1 MGCNSC
7 KGGRKQ
13 IINNLDNPDHI
24 QNAKQVVESIIN
36 VKDIQTFNDLDII
49 EIMGAYYGLYPS
61 SSIKPSVEDTINQI
75 KIGIEIYGTKY
86 TRRR

>member
-1 MGCNSC
+1 MGCNC
-7 KGGRKQ
+7 KGGKKV
-13 IINNLDNPDHI
+13 IHNNLDNPNHI
-24 QNAKQVVESIIN
+24 ENAKQVVETIIS
-36 VKDIQTFNDLDII
+36 VKDIQTLTDLDIV

-61 SSIKPSVEDTINQI
+61 SSIKPTVEDAINQI

>member
-1 MGCNSC
+1 MGCNC
-7 KGGRKQ
+7 KGGKKV
-13 IINNLDNPDHI
+13 IHNNLDNPNHI
-24 QNAKQVVESIIN
+24 ENAKQVVQSIIS
-36 VKDIQTFNDLDII
+36 VKEIQDLTDLDII

-61 SSIKPSVEDTINQI
+61 SSIKPSVDDAINQI

>member
-1 MGCNSC
+1 MGCNC
-7 KGGRKQ
+7 KKGTKQ
-13 IINNLDNPDHI
+13 VINNLDNPDHI
-24 QNAKQVVESIIN
+24 QNAKQVIESIIN
-36 VKDIQTFNDLDII
+36 VKDIQTLNDLDII

-61 SSIKPSVEDTINQI
+61 SSIKPSVEDAINQI

>member
-1 MGCNSC
+1 MGCNC
-7 KGGRKQ
+7 KGGKKV
-13 IINNLDNPDHI
+13 IHNNLDNPNHI
-24 QNAKQVVESIIN
+24 ENAKQVVETIIS
-36 VKDIQTFNDLDII
+36 VKDIQDLTDLDIV

-61 SSIKPSVEDTINQI
+61 SSIKPSVEDAINQI

>member
-1 MGCNSC
+1 MGCNC
-7 KGGRKQ
+7 GKGKKQ
-13 IINNLDNPDHI
+13 VINNLDNPDFI
-24 QNAKQVVESIIN
+24 QNAKQVVETIIS
-36 VKDIQTFNDLDII
+36 VKEIQDLTDLDKI

-61 SSIKPSVEDTINQI
+61 SSIKPSVEDAINQI

>member
-1 MGCNSC
+1 MGCNC
-7 KGGRKQ
+7 KGGKKQ
-13 IINNLDNPDHI
+13 VMNNLDNPDHI
-24 QNAKQVVESIIN
+24 QNAKNIVESIIN
-36 VKDIQTFNDLDII
+36 VKTIEDLNDLDKI

-61 SSIKPSVEDTINQI
+61 SSIKPTVEDAINQI

>member
-1 MGCNSC
+1 MGCNC
-7 KGGRKQ
+7 KGGKKV
-13 IINNLDNPDHI
+13 IHNNLDNPNHI
-24 QNAKQVVESIIN
+24 ENAKQVVQSIIS
-36 VKDIQTFNDLDII
+36 VKEIQDLTDLDII

-61 SSIKPSVEDTINQI
+61 SSIKPSVEDAINQI

>member
-36 VKDIQTFNDLDII
+36 VKDIQTLNDLDII

-61 SSIKPSVEDTINQI
+61 SSIRPSVEDAINQI

>member
-1 MGCNSC
+1 MGCNC
-7 KGGRKQ
+7 RGGKKVVH
-13 IINNLDNPDHI
+13 NNLDNPNYI
-24 QNAKQVVESIIN
+24 ENAKNIVETIIS
-36 VKDIQTFNDLDII
+36 VKQIQDLTDLDII

-61 SSIKPSVEDTINQI
+61 SSIKPSVEDAINQI

>member
-1 MGCNSC
+1 MCNC
-7 KGGRKQ
+7 KSGKKVVV
-13 IINNLDNPDHI
+13 NNLDNPDHI
-24 QNAKQVVESIIN
+24 QNAKNVVESIIS
-36 VKDIQTFNDLDII
+36 VKGIQDLTDLDTI

-61 SSIKPSVEDTINQI
+61 SSIKPTVEDAINQI

>member
-1 MGCNSC
+1 MGCNC
-7 KGGRKQ
+7 KGGKKQ
-13 IINNLDNPDHI
+13 TTNNLDNPDHI
-24 QNAKQVVESIIN
+24 QNAKQVVETIIS
-36 VKDIQTFNDLDII
+36 VKEIQDLTDLDTI

-61 SSIKPSVEDTINQI
+61 SSIKPTLEDAINQI

>member
-1 MGCNSC
+1 MGCNC
-7 KGGRKQ
+7 KGGKKV
-13 IINNLDNPDHI
+13 IHNNLDNPNHI
-24 QNAKQVVESIIN
+24 ENAKQVVETIIS
-36 VKDIQTFNDLDII
+36 VKEIQDLTDLDIV

-61 SSIKPSVEDTINQI
+61 SSIKPSVEDAINQI

>member
-1 MGCNSC
+1 MGCNC
-7 KGGRKQ
+7 KGGKKQ
-13 IINNLDNPDHI
+13 VMNNLDNPDNI
-24 QNAKQVVESIIN
+24 ANAKQVVESIIN
-36 VKDIQTFNDLDII
+36 VKTIEDLNDLDKI

-61 SSIKPSVEDTINQI
+61 SSIKPTVEDAINQI

>member
-1 MGCNSC
+1 MGCNC
-7 KGGRKQ
+7 KGGKKV
-13 IINNLDNPDHI
+13 IHNNLDNPNHI
-24 QNAKQVVESIIN
+24 ENAKQVVETIIS
-36 VKDIQTFNDLDII
+36 VKDIQDLTDLDIV

-61 SSIKPSVEDTINQI
+61 SSIKPTVEDAINQI

>member
-1 MGCNSC
+1 MGCAC
-7 KGGRKQ
+7 KGGKKVVH
-13 IINNLDNPDHI
+13 NNLDSPDNI

-36 VKDIQTFNDLDII
+36 VKTIEDLTDLDIV
-49 EIMGAYYGLYPS
+49 EIMGTYYSLYPS
-61 SSIKPSVEDTINQI
+61 SSIKPTVEDAINQI

>member
-1 MGCNSC
+1 MGCAC
-7 KGGRKQ
+7 KGGKKV
-13 IINNLDNPDHI
+13 IHNNLDNPNHI
-24 QNAKQVVESIIN
+24 ENAKQVVETIIS
-36 VKDIQTFNDLDII
+36 VKEIQDLTDLDIV

-61 SSIKPSVEDTINQI
+61 SSIKPTVEDAINQI

>member
-1 MGCNSC
+1 MGCNC
-7 KGGRKQ
+7 KGGKKQ
-13 IINNLDNPDHI
+13 VVNNLDDPNHI
-24 QNAKQVVESIIN
+24 ENAKQVVETIIS
-36 VKDIQTFNDLDII
+36 VKEIQDLTDLDTI

-61 SSIKPSVEDTINQI
+61 SSIKPTLEDAINQI

>member
-1 MGCNSC
+1 MGCNC
-7 KGGRKQ
+7 KKGTKQ
-13 IINNLDNPDHI
+13 ITNNLDNPDHI

-36 VKDIQTFNDLDII
+36 VKDIQTLNDLDII

-61 SSIKPSVEDTINQI
+61 SSIKPSVEDAINQI

>member
-1 MGCNSC
+1 MGCNC
-7 KGGRKQ
+7 KGGKKVVH
-13 IINNLDNPDHI
+13 NNLDNPNHI
-24 QNAKQVVESIIN
+24 ENAKQVVESIIN
-36 VKDIQTFNDLDII
+36 VKTIQDLTDLDVI

-61 SSIKPSVEDTINQI
+61 SSIKPSVEDAINQI

>member
-1 MGCNSC
+1 MGCNC
-7 KGGRKQ
+7 RGGKKVVH
-13 IINNLDNPDHI
+13 NNLDNPNHI
-24 QNAKQVVESIIN
+24 ENAKQVVESIIS
-36 VKDIQTFNDLDII
+36 VKEIQDLTDLDIV

-61 SSIKPSVEDTINQI
+61 SSIKPTVEDAINQI

>member
-1 MGCNSC
+1 MGCNC
-7 KGGRKQ
+7 KGGKKVVH
-13 IINNLDNPDHI
+13 NNLDNPNHI
-24 QNAKQVVESIIN
+24 ENAKQVVESIIN
-36 VKDIQTFNDLDII
+36 VKTIQDLTDLDII

-61 SSIKPSVEDTINQI
+61 SSIKPSVEDAINQI

>member
-1 MGCNSC
+1 MGCNC
-7 KGGRKQ
+7 KGGKKQ
-13 IINNLDNPDHI
+13 VVNNLDNPDHI
-24 QNAKQVVESIIN
+24 QNAKNIVESIIN
-36 VKDIQTFNDLDII
+36 VKTIEDLNDLDKI

-61 SSIKPSVEDTINQI
+61 SSIKPTVEDAINQI

>member
-1 MGCNSC
+1 MGCNC
-7 KGGRKQ
+7 KGGKKV
-13 IINNLDNPDHI
+13 IHNNLDNPNHI
-24 QNAKQVVESIIN
+24 ENAKQVVETIIS
-36 VKDIQTFNDLDII
+36 VKEIQDLTDLDIV

-61 SSIKPSVEDTINQI
+61 SSIKPTVEDAINQI

>member
-1 MGCNSC
+1 MGCNC
-7 KGGRKQ
+7 KGGKKQ
-13 IINNLDNPDHI
+13 VINNLDNPDHI
-24 QNAKQVVESIIN
+24 QNAKQVVESIIS
-36 VKDIQTFNDLDII
+36 VKEIQDLNELDKI

-61 SSIKPSVEDTINQI
+61 SSIKPSVEDAINQI

>member
-1 MGCNSC
+1 MGCNC
-7 KGGRKQ
+7 GKGKKQ
-13 IINNLDNPDHI
+13 VMNNLDNPDNI
-24 QNAKQVVESIIN
+24 ANAKQVVESIIN
-36 VKDIQTFNDLDII
+36 VKTIEDLNDLDKI

-61 SSIKPSVEDTINQI
+61 SSIKPTVEDAINQI

>member
-1 MGCNSC
+1 
-7 KGGRKQ
+7 
-13 IINNLDNPDHI
+13 LD
-24 QNAKQVVESIIN
+24 
-36 VKDIQTFNDLDII
+36 TI

-61 SSIKPSVEDTINQI
+61 SSIKPTLEDAINQI

>member
-1 MGCNSC
+1 MGCNC
-7 KGGRKQ
+7 RGGKKVVH
-13 IINNLDNPDHI
+13 NNLDNPNYI
-24 QNAKQVVESIIN
+24 ENAKQVVESIIS
-36 VKDIQTFNDLDII
+36 VKEIQDITDLDIV

-61 SSIKPSVEDTINQI
+61 SSIKPTVEDAINQI

>member
-1 MGCNSC
+1 MGCAC
-7 KGGRKQ
+7 KGGKKQ
-13 IINNLDNPDHI
+13 VINNLDNPNHI
-24 QNAKQVVESIIN
+24 ENAKNIVETIIS
-36 VKDIQTFNDLDII
+36 VKEIQDLTDLDII

-61 SSIKPSVEDTINQI
+61 SSIKPSVEDAINQI